1 MGRLIKGKK
10 GFPGGTRGKESASQC
25 RRHKRQDGGLIP
37 GSGRFPGGE
46 KCNSVQYSC
55 LKNPMDREE
64 PGGFQSIGSQRA
76 GH

>member
-10 GFPGGTRGKESASQC
+10 GFPGGASGKESACQG

-46 KCNSVQYSC
+46 KCNVAQYSC
-55 LKNPMDREE
+55 LKNPMDR
-64 PGGFQSIGSQRA
+64 GAWRVLVHRVTKSWT
-76 GH
+76 